1 MTGMADRIAK
11 GLSDQDVV
19 RFLRQMVSI
28 YKDRRTGNPALAEA
42 LRKLADR
49 LEKEATSERA
59 DPSPAQSS
67 LWVTPS
73 TEELRG
79 YDDEAISK
87 YISDEARTKVDLVEL
102 AFARFSIPRAKLQ
115 RMPAAEIR
123 DAISAALKHEQSLK
137 IIAEEAERYGS
148 SRRS

>member
-1 MTGMADRIAK
+1 MADRIAK

-19 RFLRQMVSI
+19 RFLRQMVTL
-28 YKDRRTGNPALAEA
+28 YKDRRSGNPALAEA

-49 LEKEATSERA
+49 LEKEAAAQRVDS
-59 DPSPAQSS
+59 SPAQSS

-73 TEELRG
+73 TEELRA
-79 YDDEAISK
+79 YDDDAIST
-87 YISDEARTKVDLVEL
+87 YINDEARTKLDLVEL
-102 AFARFSIPRAKLQ
+102 AFARFSIPRSKLQ

-137 IIAEEAERYGS
+137 IISEEAERYGA